1 MLTGIV
7 LFIFYLFR
15 EKILV
20 NLHFAYSYPTT
31 ELKRKEKEPVTM
43 R

>member
-1 MLTGIV
+1 MLTSIV

-15 EKILV
+15 ENFLV
-20 NLHFAYSYPTT
+20 DLLFAYSYATT
-31 ELKRKEKEPVTM
+31 GLKRKEKEPVRM